1 MPKLID
7 FLNEKQRD
15 PRLNEMLY
23 PCYGDKRCMQII
35 NKYEPDEENKKKS
48 KCDTNYTVK
57 KSIVYTVLHSR
68 SEQKCRAGGTSGAGR
83 ATALPNLMNF
93 NIGCSTTF

>member
-15 PRLNEMLY
+15 ARLNEMLY

-48 KCDTNYTVK
+48 KFDTNRTIK
-57 KSIVYTVLHSR
+57 N
-68 SEQKCRAGGTSGAGR
+68 
-83 ATALPNLMNF
+83 P
-93 NIGCSTTF
+93 

>member
-15 PRLNEMLY
+15 ARLNEMLY

-48 KCDTNYTVK
+48 KFDIN
-57 KSIVYTVLHSR
+57 
-68 SEQKCRAGGTSGAGR
+68 
-83 ATALPNLMNF
+83 
-93 NIGCSTTF
+93 